1 MNLLKI
7 FFVIL
12 GFISLGL
19 GIIGI
24 IIPVI
29 PTTPLLL
36 VTTFCFLRGSDR
48 FHVWFKGTKI
58 YKNHLESFE
67 KNRALTMRAKLSI
80 LITVDIMLLV
90 PLIILDKIYL
100 KVFILLLMLF
110 KFYYFMFKIKTLK
123 IKKAI

>member
-80 LITVDIMLLV
+80 LITADIMLLV